1 MQVKTKL
8 TINNKEEKIR
18 FMAVGGANTVI
29 DFGLLFLLK
38 AFGLPT
44 ITANL
49 ISTTTA
55 FCFSFFANKKYT
67 FKTTDTDV
75 KREVILFIAVT
86 LFGLWVLQTIVI
98 KILTAFISTHLS
110 SNEALLVAKLAATV
124 VSLIWNYILYSR
136 VVFKQNQRL

>member
-18 FMAVGGANTVI
+18 FMVVGGANTVI

-49 ISTTTA
+49 MSTTTA

-75 KREVILFIAVT
+75 RREVILFIAVT
-86 LFGLWVLQTIVI
+86 LFGLWVLQTVVI
-98 KILTAFISTHLS
+98 KIVTAFIGTRLS
-110 SNEALLVAKLAATV
+110 SNEALFVAKLAATV

-136 VVFKQNQRL
+136 IVFKQNQRL